1 MLVVSDVM
9 TRSVVTLTPD
19 TPFQEAALT
28 LANMGVSGAPVCDEH
43 GRLIGVFSK
52 SDVTSKLGE
61 GKSLDAAT
69 VGELM
74 TSIVFSV
81 RPGDALR
88 TAIWLMV
95 YENVHRVMVTEEGE
109 QVVGIVTPMDILKA
123 VVAGKMTSPDLAEQA
138 SKGE

>member
-9 TRSVVTLTPD
+9 TRSVVTLAPGTPL
-19 TPFQEAALT
+19 QEAALT
-28 LANMGVSGAPVCDEH
+28 LANMGVSGAPVCDEQ
-43 GRLIGVFSK
+43 GRVIGVFSK
-52 SDVTSKLGE
+52 SDIASKLSE
-61 GKSLDAAT
+61 DRPLETVT

-109 QVVGIVTPMDILKA
+109 QIVGIVTPMDVLKA
-123 VVAGKMTSPDLAEQA
+123 IVAGKMTSAALAGDEP
-138 SKGE
+138 KGA

>member
-9 TRSVVTLTPD
+9 TRSVVTLSPATPL
-19 TPFQEAALT
+19 QEAALT
-28 LANMGVSGAPVCDEH
+28 LANMGVSGAPVCDEQ
-43 GRLIGVFSK
+43 GRVIGVFSK
-52 SDVTSKLGE
+52 SDIASKLSE
-61 GKSLDAAT
+61 DRPLETVT

-95 YENVHRVMVTEEGE
+95 FENVHRVMVTDESE
-109 QVVGIVTPMDILKA
+109 QIVGIVTPMDVLKA
-123 VVAGKMTSPDLAEQA
+123 IVAGKMTSVALADDEP
-138 SKGE
+138 KET